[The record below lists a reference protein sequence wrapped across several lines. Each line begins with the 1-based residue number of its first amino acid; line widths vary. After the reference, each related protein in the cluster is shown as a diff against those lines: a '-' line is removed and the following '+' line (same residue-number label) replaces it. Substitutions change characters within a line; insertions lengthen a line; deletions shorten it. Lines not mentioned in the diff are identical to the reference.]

1 MTLSRLFATVLALGL
16 TVPAAGC
23 AIDDKNAPVKGLVDE
38 SAPPAGN
45 PTGTGTGKADALANV
60 VQISVESPHPY
71 TNNLDLE
78 VPVDL
83 ESVLPWCA
91 WRARL
96 HASVLRVE
104 RNYDYVTI
112 SSSVD
117 PHTQRLTGNHDD
129 AWTEWFDID
138 QADKQMT
145 VLLET
150 DYSITDH
157 GFEFDLAQW
166 EGSPIC
172 PAVVYPPCAEGT
184 LDITPPGGICDC
196 PRAPVC
202 VQADDVEVR
211 RNVFRGFNN
220 SGKVVRGYRAYTSKP
235 GPADGLVDTLV
246 GSVDR
251 DAMFAF
257 MRAVGASGLLATD
270 GYAGNG
276 EWTEYFSITAGNQEV
291 VFSAPL
297 GEHTPEVAAL
307 MAQFEAL
314 FACDDADEPLSCAED
329 YSCQAGE
336 CTEACFC
343 PQVYDPVCGVDG
355 RTYGNGCTAGCAN
368 IGVRH
373 PGECGIDGDMCGGI
387 QGLPCAEGFQCY
399 GVASYPDASG
409 ICRALDYCEDVAD
422 CEALPHDD
430 DGKVWDCSA
439 NNQCI
444 REDAAWAP
452 VSGWS
457 FSVAAN
463 YPNNA
468 SSWKQL
474 YLPAGATEMRLTVSR
489 FSLERNYDFL
499 EVWAWNGSAWTR
511 VARFTGTDGP
521 QPSQTF
527 PGRYHYLHFVSD
539 SSVSAQGFALGAEY
553 Q

>member
-1 MTLSRLFATVLALGL
+1 MTLPRFFAAALAFCL
-16 TVPAAGC
+16 VAPSPGC
-23 AIDDKNAPVKGLVDE
+23 SIDDKDAPEKGIVDD

-45 PTGTGTGKADALANV
+45 PAGTEIGKADGLTNL

-71 TNNLDLE
+71 TNNLTLD

-83 ESVLPWCA
+83 QSVLPWCA
-91 WRARL
+91 FRARL

-104 RNYDYVTI
+104 RNYDFVTI
-112 SSSVD
+112 SSAADS
-117 PHTQRLTGNHDD
+117 HTQRLTGNHDD
-129 AWTEWFDID
+129 KWTDWFYLD
-138 QADKQMT
+138 QDDKRLN
-145 VLLET
+145 VRLET
-150 DYSITDH
+150 DYSVVDH
-157 GFEFDLAQW
+157 GFELDLAQF
-166 EGSPIC
+166 EGAPIC

-184 LDITPPGGICDC
+184 VDITPPHGMCEC
-196 PRAPVC
+196 PRQPVC
-202 VQADDVEVR
+202 VLADDVEVR

-235 GPADGLVDTLV
+235 GPTDALVDTLI

-251 DAMFAF
+251 DALFAF
-257 MRAVGASGLLATD
+257 MRQAAGSGLLHSE
-270 GYAGNG
+270 GYYGNG
-276 EWTEYFSITAGNQEV
+276 EWTEYFAIRAGAQEV
-291 VFSAPL
+291 VFAAPL

-307 MAQFEAL
+307 MEKFLAL
-314 FACDDADEPLSCAED
+314 FACDDADQPLSCAED

-355 RTYGNGCTAGCAN
+355 RTYSNACAAGCAN
-368 IGVRH
+368 MPVRH
-373 PGECGIDGDMCGGI
+373 AGECGIDGDMCGGI
-387 QGLPCAEGFQCY
+387 QGLPCAEGFRCY
-399 GVASYPDASG
+399 GLATYPDASG
-409 ICRALDYCEDVAD
+409 ICRPLDYCEDVAD
-422 CEALPHDD
+422 CQALPHEN

-439 NNQCI
+439 SNQCV
-444 REDAAWAP
+444 RETAAWAP
-452 VSGWS
+452 VAGWR

-474 YLPAGATEMRLTVSR
+474 YLPAGATELRLITSR

-499 EVWAWNGSAWTR
+499 EVWTWNGSAWNR
-511 VARFTGTDGP
+511 VARFTGTAGP
-521 QPSQTF
+521 QPTQTF

-539 SSVSAQGFALGAEY
+539 SSVSAQGFALEAEY